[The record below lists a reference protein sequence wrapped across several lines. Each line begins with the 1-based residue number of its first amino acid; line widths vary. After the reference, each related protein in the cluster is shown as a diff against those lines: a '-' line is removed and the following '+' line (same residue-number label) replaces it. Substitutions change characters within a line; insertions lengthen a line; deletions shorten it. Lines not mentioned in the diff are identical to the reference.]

1 MQEGP
6 HINAELDLALSQQC
20 PSIKTMITYS
30 IHVWDGNWGEVQT
43 YLYASVYHPSS
54 CDFNFF
60 L

>member
-20 PSIKTMITYS
+20 PSI
-30 IHVWDGNWGEVQT
+30 HVWDGNWGEVQT
-43 YLYASVYHPSS
+43 YLHASVYHPSS

-60 L
+60 FCYRNF